1 MASDRDTRRNDTL
14 TAALL
19 TLLLTALI
27 VTGLLTW
34 HYRVDPS
41 ALTDREWPPV
51 DSSEIVFGG
60 EYVRLGDMA
69 LPSEKMEQT
78 PAEASEQD
86 AMLDGPDM
94 TDAGEA
100 EAVAP
105 QPTVSDRESPMQVKE
120 KPQPEKPGPT
130 KEELAEQA
138 RIKKQ
143 KEEAERQAA
152 IRSRMKS
159 GFTKKGS
166 SEGTSGSPNGNAA
179 QGALKGAPGHNLVG
193 RTVESWGKP
202 KSTVSG
208 TVNVKV
214 RVNRQGYVVGTPEVV
229 GGTPPAATNS
239 AVRQSCIAASRAS
252 RFSVSN
258 DAASEQV
265 GVITWKFE

>member
-1 MASDRDTRRNDTL
+1 MAENDSRRKDSL

-19 TLLLTALI
+19 TLLLSAII
-27 VTGLLTW
+27 VAGLLTW
-34 HYRVDPS
+34 HYRVDP
-41 ALTDREWPPV
+41 AAMLDREWPPV

-60 EYVRLGDMA
+60 EYVRLGDMP
-69 LPSEKMEQT
+69 LPSEKLEQT
-78 PAEASEQD
+78 PAMASEQD
-86 AMLDGPDM
+86 AMVDGPDLA
-94 TDAGEA
+94 DAGEA

-105 QPTVSDRESPMQVKE
+105 EPTVSTEESPMKVKE
-120 KPQPEKPGPT
+120 KPQPEKTGPT

-159 GFTKKGS
+159 GFTSKGS
-166 SEGTSGSPNGNAA
+166 TNGTSGSPNGNAD

-202 KSTVSG
+202 KSTLSG
-208 TVNVKV
+208 SVMVKV

-229 GGTPPAATNS
+229 GGTPPAASNA